1 MPHVV
6 LLPYMF
12 LKGDIF
18 VIKRLPLQ
26 PTDETRVLDY
36 FFLVL
41 LLRPKMYVFY
51 ILKTKFFYI

>member
-41 LLRPKMYVFY
+41 LLRPKKY
-51 ILKTKFFYI
+51 ILYC